1 MSGLD
6 WAFPAALFVALVA
19 SGLLT
24 FFQQRRYVHAI
35 NEAAASA
42 DGPGDALVSGRGR
55 GIWRG
60 AVVVLIVDRARG
72 EFTDARAMVGATVF
86 ARFAA
91 RPDLCGPVDAVTARV
106 RGKHLSTALAAAMAQ
121 LPAAPAEPSERAR
134 TLARAR
140 AARAMRGATTAGA
153 AS

>member
-19 SGLLT
+19 SGFLT
-24 FFQQRRYVHAI
+24 FLQQRRYVRAM

-42 DGPGDALVSGRGR
+42 DGPGDALVTGRGR
-55 GIWRG
+55 GILRG

-72 EFTDARAMVGATVF
+72 EITSARAMVGATVF
-86 ARFAA
+86 ARFTE

-106 RGKHLSTALAAAMAQ
+106 RGKHLSKALAAAMAQ
-121 LPAAPAEPSERAR
+121 LPAAPADPRMRER

-140 AARAMRGATTAGA
+140 AARAMRGSARASAAT
-153 AS
+153 